1 MKKAILLAV
10 AVALLWGVTAEAAKP
25 RVPLGNPPGA
35 GRNDHFHQ
43 TWDRTLSP
51 DTVYTLYGLYYVDST
66 YALTVPAGTVIE
78 GDTVGT
84 LTIKRGAKGYF
95 LGEIC
100 NPVVMTSIKPPTQR
114 ARGDW
119 GGLVICGAALSTRP
133 WTTKIEGGI
142 VDAQFGGPDPDDDS
156 GVYKYLR
163 VEYPGFRFQLNDEI
177 NGITLGAVGYGTEF
191 HHVQVS
197 YAFDDQFEFFGG
209 TMDIHHCV
217 AFGGTDDEFDTDFGY
232 NGKAQFLFG
241 LRDPFFWDAQGE
253 SRGFESDGDFT
264 GVPQWT
270 RPIYA
275 NVTLIGPRRE
285 NGTLIPPGTTFEWS
299 AVPREGSRLSLFNSV
314 LMGYPLGIS
323 MRDQSRDFAC
333 SGDLVWENVSLQAET
348 FDSDPTGA
356 GCPEGAGVSHV
367 HDESRWPCPDP
378 ICGLGIKDWFDN
390 VAVNSTSSTTRL
402 PNAIGLVDMSNLND
416 PDPRPAPGSEPA
428 TAGVSW
434 THPYLQIDGFFDQS
448 PTYRG
453 AFDPDL
459 PMYAQWTRCWT
470 NFDPQNTDYSDG
482 VTPTAVTSDG
492 AAPMK
497 DVVLENHPNPFNPT
511 TTIRFS
517 VPAAGHVTVQVFTV
531 RGELVSTVLDRDMS
545 AGVFE
550 EVFNAAGL
558 STGTYFYRITGN
570 GFTKTAKMV
579 LLK

>member
-1 MKKAILLAV
+1 MKKVMLLAV
-10 AVALLWGVTAEAAKP
+10 AVALLWGVTADAAKP
-25 RVPLGNPPGA
+25 RVPLGNPPGS
-35 GRNDHFHQ
+35 GRFDQYHQ
-43 TWDRTLSP
+43 TWNRTLSP
-51 DTVYTLYGLYYVDST
+51 DTVYTLYGIYYVDSL

-84 LTIKRGAKGYF
+84 LCVKRGAQGYF
-95 LGEIC
+95 LGEMC

-119 GGLVICGAALSTRP
+119 GGLVICGAGLSTRP
-133 WTTKIEGGI
+133 SSTFIEGGI
-142 VDAQFGGPDPDDDS
+142 VKAQFGGNIPDDNS

-177 NGITLGAVGYGTEF
+177 NGITMGAVGSGTEF

-197 YAFDDQFEFFGG
+197 YAFDDQIEFFGG
-209 TMDIHHCV
+209 GVNIHHCV
-217 AFGGTDDEFDTDFGY
+217 ALGGTDDEFDTDFGY

-241 LRDPFFWDAQGE
+241 LRDPFYWDAQGQ
-253 SRGFESDGDFT
+253 SRGFESDGDFSGT
-264 GVPQWT
+264 PQWT
-270 RPIYA
+270 HPIYC
-275 NVTLIGPRRE
+275 NVTLVGPRRTDS
-285 NGTLIPPGTTFEWS
+285 TLIPPGTTFEWS
-299 AVPREGSRLSLFNSV
+299 AVPREGSQLSVFNSI

-323 MRDQSRDFAC
+323 IRDQGADFAC

-348 FDSDPTGA
+348 FDGDATGA

-367 HDESRWPCPDP
+367 HDESRWPCPDA
-378 ICGLGIKDWFDN
+378 ICGQGVLDWANSSGIF
-390 VAVNSTSSTTRL
+390 SSTRM
-402 PNAIGLVDMSNLND
+402 PSSIGLMDMSDLNN
-416 PDPRPAPGSEPA
+416 PDPRPSPGSEPL
-428 TAGVSW
+428 TAGVSY
-434 THPYLQIDGFFDQS
+434 THAQLQDAFFDTS

-482 VTPTAVTSDG
+482 VTPTAVTDDG
-492 AAPMK
+492 GTAPKK
-497 DVVLENHPNPFNPT
+497 DVVLENRPNPFNPT

-517 VPAAGHVTVQVFTV
+517 VPASGRVTIQVFSV
-531 RGELVSTVLDRDMS
+531 RGELVATVLDRDMS

-570 GFTKTAKMV
+570 GFTKTSKMV